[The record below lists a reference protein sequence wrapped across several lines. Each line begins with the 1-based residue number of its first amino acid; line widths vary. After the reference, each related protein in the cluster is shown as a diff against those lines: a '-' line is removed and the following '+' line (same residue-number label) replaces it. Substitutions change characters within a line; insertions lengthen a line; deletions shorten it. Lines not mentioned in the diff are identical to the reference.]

1 MYAAFPLWE
10 LKAIPF
16 SGNTRHTP
24 VKIMFL
30 SFSKVG
36 FGKTPNPSFQRT
48 PRKKRAK
55 PLNSNVRRHDF
66 LYPISQTASAHVQ
79 ISMVK
84 VI

>member
-55 PLNSNVRRHDF
+55 PLNSAVHTSRTGNPRHSF
-66 LYPISQTASAHVQ
+66 ICFALL
-79 ISMVK
+79 M
-84 VI
+84 